1 MRLASPS
8 LIKIEDGEYAR
19 GKRIQ
24 VVRRAEVEREM
35 RSVLEV
41 LRFLQ
46 KVQKAGD
53 RLEFGCTVAQIEGN
67 RLLYCGTSL
76 EKH

>member
-1 MRLASPS
+1 MRLSSPS

-24 VVRRAEVEREM
+24 VVRAEVEREM
-35 RSVLEV
+35 RSVLDV

-46 KVQKAGD
+46 KIQKAGD
-53 RLEFGCTVAQIEGN
+53 RLAFGCTLAQIEGN
-67 RLLYCGTSL
+67 RLLYCGAFL